1 MANIADFKSQMIGGG
16 ARPNQF
22 RVELSFPSFVTLG
35 PVAGQ
40 RAQFLCKA
48 AQLPASTLENISVLF
63 KGRPVNFAGE
73 RTFQPWTVTIYND
86 TTFGIRNA
94 LEQWQS
100 GIQNY
105 DTTLGRTN
113 PTDYQVD
120 MQVHQLD
127 RSGSIIKTYKFVDAY
142 PTNISAI
149 GLDYEQQNAIEQFD
163 VEFQYNF
170 FTSATGASGG
180 FGVNVSIDTPV
191 GSMQQRL
198 APAQASQQVPLKR
211 YLFF

>member
-35 PVAGQ
+35 QVAGQ

-48 AQLPASTLENISVLF
+48 AQLPASAIETIPVLF

-105 DTTLGRTN
+105 DTTLGRVN
-113 PTDYQVD
+113 PTEYQVD
-120 MQVHQLD
+120 LQVHQLD
-127 RSGSIIKTYKFVDAY
+127 RSGSIIKTYKFVDAF

-163 VEFQYNF
+163 VEFTYNY
-170 FTSATGASGG
+170 FTSATGASSG
-180 FGVNVSIDTPV
+180 FGVNVSVDTPV
-191 GSMQQRL
+191 GSI
-198 APAQASQQVPLKR
+198 PL
-211 YLFF
+211 

>member
-1 MANIADFKSQMIGGG
+1 
-16 ARPNQF
+16 
-22 RVELSFPSFVTLG
+22 LG
-35 PVAGQ
+35 VVAGQ

-48 AQLPASTLENISVLF
+48 AQLPASTIETLPVLYR
-63 KGRPVNFAGE
+63 GRPVNFAGE
-73 RTFQPWTVTIYND
+73 RTFQPWTVTVYND

-105 DTTLGRTN
+105 NTTNGRTN

-120 MQVHQLD
+120 LSVHQLD
-127 RSGSIIKTYKFVDAY
+127 RNGAIIKSYKFVDAF
-142 PTNISAI
+142 PTTISAI

-170 FTSATGASGG
+170 FTSATGAAAG

-191 GSMQQRL
+191 GSF
-198 APAQASQQVPLKR
+198 PL
-211 YLFF
+211 

>member
-22 RVELSFPSFVTLG
+22 RAELTFPAFVTLG
-35 PVAGQ
+35 AVAGQ

-48 AQLPASTLENISVLF
+48 AQLPASTIETIPVLF

-105 DTTLGRTN
+105 DTTNGRVN
-113 PTDYQVD
+113 PSDYQVD
-120 MQVHQLD
+120 LSIHQLD
-127 RSGSIIKTYKFVDAY
+127 RNGAIIKTYKFVDAF
-142 PTNISAI
+142 PTMIGAI

-163 VEFQYNF
+163 VEFTYNF
-170 FTSATGASGG
+170 FTSATGASSG
-180 FGVNVSIDTPV
+180 FGANVSIDTPV
-191 GSMQQRL
+191 GSI
-198 APAQASQQVPLKR
+198 PL
-211 YLFF
+211 

>member
-1 MANIADFKSQMIGGG
+1 MANIAYFKAQMIGGG

-22 RVELSFPSFVTLG
+22 RVELSFPTYVTLG
-35 PVAGQ
+35 VVAGQ

-48 AQLPASTLENISVLF
+48 AQLPASTIETLPVLYR
-63 KGRPVNFAGE
+63 GRPVNFAGE

-105 DTTLGRTN
+105 NTTNGRVN

-120 MQVHQLD
+120 LNVHQLD
-127 RSGSIIKTYKFVDAY
+127 RNGAIIKSYTFVDAF
-142 PTNISAI
+142 PTTISAV

-170 FTSATGASGG
+170 FTSATGAASG

-191 GSMQQRL
+191 GSF
-198 APAQASQQVPLKR
+198 PL
-211 YLFF
+211 